1 MERTYNVKRCPEENK
16 LASTE
21 YLLTSEASHWWSN
34 MRMLLEGSGT
44 PITWDLFKKNFYTDY
59 FSDIVRFPKEIELLQ
74 LVQGSMSVSE
84 YADQFK
90 HLIRFRT
97 LTMDEEWQC
106 RNFENGLRGDIK
118 LLVIGLCIKEFPTLV
133 ERPRVLE
140 KIKREVKGQKINS

>member
-1 MERTYNVKRCPEENK
+1 MRT
-16 LASTE
+16 
-21 YLLTSEASHWWSN
+21 
-34 MRMLLEGSGT
+34 LLEGSAT
-44 PITWDLFKKNFYTDY
+44 PITWDFFKKFYTYYTSPD
-59 FSDIVRFPKEIELLQ
+59 SVRFTKEIELLQ